1 MSFNLVLT
9 QLYELSLQI
18 PVMVPS
24 LKYSVDSRRK
34 PTKPMKGAMTKKIE
48 IFKRSLPV
56 RLHKSSGRVVNSA
69 GRKRK
74 TLQLIIRESEVI
86 LKTCFSHSKK
96 KKNYPS

>member
-1 MSFNLVLT
+1 
-9 QLYELSLQI
+9 
-18 PVMVPS
+18 
-24 LKYSVDSRRK
+24 
-34 PTKPMKGAMTKKIE
+34 MKGAMTKKIE

-86 LKTCFSHSKK
+86 LRHAFPFKEKEKSSQLIRFSQVICIHTILVK
-96 KKNYPS
+96 